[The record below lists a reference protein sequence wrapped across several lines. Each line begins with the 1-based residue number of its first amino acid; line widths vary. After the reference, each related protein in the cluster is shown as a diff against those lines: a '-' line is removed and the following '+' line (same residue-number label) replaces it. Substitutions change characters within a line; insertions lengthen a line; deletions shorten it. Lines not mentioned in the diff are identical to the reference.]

1 MKKLLYIG
9 GLVAALGL
17 AVVFLT
23 PASERPAEQGATE
36 TSTALETDFSHIWWH
51 SELKNTA
58 EIQMVN
64 RISQKIYSMSS
75 VAISETY

>member
-17 AVVFLT
+17 AVVFLM

-36 TSTALETDFSHIWWH
+36 TSTALETDRW
-51 SELKNTA
+51 
-58 EIQMVN
+58 
-64 RISQKIYSMSS
+64 RG
-75 VAISETY
+75 